1 MILYDLLFYIFATL
15 IVIASLGVVSL
26 RNSVYSVLF
35 LIFAFLNAAGLFVLL
50 GAEFLAMTLIIV
62 YVGAVAVLF
71 LFVVMMLNINL
82 TEIKEIVIKR
92 YIVLLM
98 IGVMLLVDLGAVI
111 YSSVVTKTVTALP
124 SVAIEEF
131 INFTNSESIG
141 MVLYT
146 RFSLPFEI
154 SGLILLVAMIGAITL
169 TYRVTDNFHK
179 KQNISKQLLRTK
191 ETGMKVISVKVG
203 EGVDAISNK

>member
-1 MILYDLLFYIFATL
+1 MIIYNLLFYVFATL
-15 IVIASLGVVSL
+15 VVIASLGVVSVK
-26 RNSVYSVLF
+26 NPVYSVLF

-82 TEIKEIVIKR
+82 AEIKEIVIKR
-92 YIVLLM
+92 YVVLLM
-98 IGVMLLVDLGAVI
+98 IGLMLLVDLVAVI
-111 YSSVVTKTVTALP
+111 YSSIFTKKVTALP
-124 SVAIEEF
+124 AVSIKGFASL
-131 INFTNSESIG
+131 TNTEAIG

-169 TYRVTDNFHK
+169 TYRVTDNLVK
-179 KQNISKQLLRTK
+179 KQNVSKQLLRNR
-191 ETGMKVISVKVG
+191 ETGMKVMSVKVG

>member
-15 IVIASLGVVSL
+15 IIIASLGVVSL

-82 TEIKEIVIKR
+82 DEIKEIVIKR

-98 IGVMLLVDLGAVI
+98 IGLMLLVDLGAVI
-111 YSSVVTKTVTALP
+111 YSSVITKTVTALP

-131 INFTNSESIG
+131 INFTNTESIG

-169 TYRVTDNFHK
+169 TYRITDNFHK

>member
-15 IVIASLGVVSL
+15 IIIASLGVVSL

-82 TEIKEIVIKR
+82 DEIKEIVIKR

-98 IGVMLLVDLGAVI
+98 IGLMLLVDLGAVI
-111 YSSVVTKTVTALP
+111 YSSVITKTVTALP
-124 SVAIEEF
+124 SVAIKEF
-131 INFTNSESIG
+131 INFTNTESIG

-169 TYRVTDNFHK
+169 TYRITDNFHK

>member
-1 MILYDLLFYIFATL
+1 MIIYNLLFYVFATL
-15 IVIASLGVVSL
+15 VVIASLGVVSVK
-26 RNSVYSVLF
+26 NPVYSVLF

-82 TEIKEIVIKR
+82 AEIKEIVIKR
-92 YIVLLM
+92 YVVLLM
-98 IGVMLLVDLGAVI
+98 IGLMLLVDLVAVI
-111 YSSVVTKTVTALP
+111 YSSIFTKKVTALP
-124 SVAIEEF
+124 AVSIKGFA
-131 INFTNSESIG
+131 NLTNTEAIG

-169 TYRVTDNFHK
+169 TYRVTDNLVK
-179 KQNISKQLLRTK
+179 KQNVSKQLLPNR
-191 ETGMKVISVKVG
+191 ETGMKVMSVKVG